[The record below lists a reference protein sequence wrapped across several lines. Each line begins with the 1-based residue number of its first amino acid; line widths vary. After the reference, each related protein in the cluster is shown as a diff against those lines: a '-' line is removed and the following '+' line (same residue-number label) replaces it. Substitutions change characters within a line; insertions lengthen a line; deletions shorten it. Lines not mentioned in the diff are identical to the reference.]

1 MPRPIRSFILAA
13 GLLPALGGD
22 RQASAQVSLA
32 DDIILAAQGKENA
45 ARNRESA
52 LGHKPGTES
61 SPYRRSPGSS
71 DIMLG
76 PGQNRRLST
85 LPRLSRRPT
94 SPTAYRPPGQEHH
107 ETEHGLA
114 PTIERLRLP
123 NAIQRSD
130 LENEPGGPNE
140 PVEGGDGPPDGL
152 TLDAAIE
159 RFVHQNHDLRSK
171 FLELPQADADILT
184 AGLRENPLL
193 FYSSD
198 SIPYGSY
205 SPARPGEVAHELS
218 IVYPIDFSGK
228 RRTRIAVAKK
238 ERRILDAQYQ
248 DAVRLGLDNLYTAY
262 IDVLAARQ
270 AVLTAER
277 SITLFDHL
285 IVDVHIPN
293 PDAGAPISEKDED
306 DRDNLTIERDLA
318 AMTIGDERA
327 RLEKAKQRLGGLL
340 DLPPREASR
349 LELHGSMRVVVPG
362 SPTFDSL
369 IQLAL
374 CNRPDLVAFRLG
386 VERAREIQKQERA
399 ERFSD
404 AYFLYTPY
412 EYRDN
417 SQTNELSTV
426 SWGAGLFVSAPLYN
440 RNQGNLKRARL
451 NIEQT
456 QIEAAAAQNK
466 VIADLHEA
474 VHDFDNTSEDLHR
487 LETVTLPAVRRKR
500 DKAWNRMHSRT
511 ITADQFLAV
520 QRDTSSLVRYY
531 RDTLTRHRRNTLKL
545 NTAVGMRIVP

>member
-1 MPRPIRSFILAA
+1 MPRPYFIFIVAMGLILAF
-13 GLLPALGGD
+13 GCG
-22 RQASAQVSLA
+22 QASAQVSLA

-45 ARNRESA
+45 ERNRESE

-61 SPYRRSPGSS
+61 SPYHRSPGST
-71 DIMLG
+71 DINLG
-76 PGQNRRLST
+76 VSPNRRLST

-94 SPTAYRPPGQEHH
+94 NPAAYRPPGQEHH

-114 PTIERLRLP
+114 PSIERLRLP
-123 NAIQRSD
+123 DAMRRSD
-130 LENEPGGPNE
+130 LESEPGGAP
-140 PVEGGDGPPDGL
+140 PTVEEGVGPSDGL
-152 TLDAAIE
+152 TLDTAIE
-159 RFVHQNHDLRSK
+159 RFVHHNRDLRTK
-171 FLELPQADADILT
+171 FLEIPQGEADILT
-184 AGLRENPLL
+184 AGLRSNPLL

-205 SPARPGEVAHELS
+205 SRGRPGEISHELS
-218 IVYPIDFSGK
+218 VVWPIDFSGK
-228 RRTRIAVAKK
+228 RRTRISVAKK
-238 ERRILDAQYQ
+238 EKQILDAQYQ
-248 DAVRLGLDNLYTAY
+248 DAVRLGIDDLYTAY

-270 AVLTAER
+270 AVRTAER
-277 SITLFDHL
+277 SIGLFDHL
-285 IVDVHIPN
+285 IEDVN
-293 PDAGAPISEKDED
+293 APAVGGIHDKDKDED
-306 DRDNLTIERDLA
+306 DRDDLTIERDLA
-318 AMTIGDERA
+318 AMSVGDERA

-340 DLPPREASR
+340 DLSPEEAAR
-349 LELHGSMRVVVPG
+349 LELHGSIRVPVPG

-374 CNRPDLVAFRLG
+374 CNRPDLIAHRLG
-386 VERAREIQKQERA
+386 VDRAREIQKQERA

-417 SQTNELSTV
+417 SQTNDLSTV
-426 SWGAGLFVSAPLYN
+426 SWGAGLFVSAPLFN
-440 RNQGNLKRARL
+440 RNQGNLRRARL

-456 QIEAAAAQNK
+456 QIEAVTAERN
-466 VIADLHEA
+466 VIAELHQA
-474 VHDFDNTSEDLHR
+474 LHDFDNTAEDLHR

-500 DKAWNRMHSRT
+500 DKAWNRMRARAIS
-511 ITADQFLAV
+511 ADSFLAV